1 MNKIIPV
8 IALFPIL
15 SHASDK
21 DCANV
26 GASIE
31 TGLFQ
36 DITETVNIVPS
47 SIIRD
52 KTSVEV
58 LNISPVSR
66 IFAAQMAAVDHNADV
81 ARKDGLEL
89 SESQYFSSYYD
100 NGVKNVTAKYTY
112 QNKEGRTD
120 IFIASGLINADECSV
135 RYNGHLTLSREF

>member
-1 MNKIIPV
+1 MNKIILV
-8 IALFPIL
+8 TLLFPIL
-15 SHASDK
+15 AHASDK
-21 DCANV
+21 DCARV

-36 DITETVNIVPS
+36 DITETMNISPS

-52 KTSVEV
+52 KTSFEV

-66 IFAAQMAAVDHNADV
+66 IFAMQMAAVDHSADV
-81 ARKDGLEL
+81 ERKDGLEL

-100 NGVKNVTAKYTY
+100 NAVKNVTAKYTY
-112 QNKEGRTD
+112 RNKEGRTD

>member
-1 MNKIIPV
+1 MNKITLI
-8 IALFPIL
+8 ILLFPML
-15 SHASDK
+15 SHASDT

-36 DITETVNIVPS
+36 DITRSMNIAPS
-47 SIIRD
+47 SIIKD
-52 KTSVEV
+52 MTSVEV

-66 IFAAQMAAVDHNADV
+66 IFAAQMAAVDHKADI

-89 SESQYFSSYYD
+89 SESQYLSSYYD

-112 QNKEGRTD
+112 QNKDGKKD